1 VVGGIVALS
10 GMIAFFFDTGWTV
23 FVVGILFQQF
33 FLGLF
38 GISALQVKPFPR
50 WNGIPLLAGI
60 LPIVVIV
67 SLILNELNVVDVGDE
82 GLYLLIPWL
91 IGLVLLGY
99 TMQTE
104 PVMEEQVAV
113 A

>member
-1 VVGGIVALS
+1 
-10 GMIAFFFDTGWTV
+10 
-23 FVVGILFQQF
+23 
-33 FLGLF
+33 
-38 GISALQVKPFPR
+38 
-50 WNGIPLLAGI
+50 
-60 LPIVVIV
+60 VVIV

-104 PVMEEQVAV
+104 PAIDENVAV